1 MLVFCS
7 LIFVCLWTDK
17 RPAELKAPI
26 RVCWAAPFSSR
37 QVMAGFCGRAAAVT
51 TRAVVADRW
60 FDVPRDSAVEGL
72 LGVFV
77 EGRVGHFFF
86 ACDEGMMEPP

>member
-1 MLVFCS
+1 
-7 LIFVCLWTDK
+7 
-17 RPAELKAPI
+17 
-26 RVCWAAPFSSR
+26 
-37 QVMAGFCGRAAAVT
+37 MAGFCGRAAAVT